1 MNALPPLNALP
12 LSPRWLLLWAQPN
25 GLQSHLPNPPVSVI
39 LSGSPLA
46 FSFIALTAT
55 YDYIFIVRLVLLF
68 FFFFWVCAMA
78 YGILV
83 PWPGIKPGPSAVR
96 VQSPNHWTSR
106 EFLRLFIH
114 CLSSH
119 KDVSFMNPW

>member
-55 YDYIFIVRLVLLF
+55 YDYIFIVRLVLLLF
-68 FFFFWVCAMA
+68 FFFFGLCHGLRDFSSLARDQTWAL
-78 YGILV
+78 GSE
-83 PWPGIKPGPSAVR
+83 SAE
-96 VQSPNHWTSR
+96 S
-106 EFLRLFIH
+106 
-114 CLSSH
+114 
-119 KDVSFMNPW
+119 